1 MRPLPA
7 VVGRWGRIDILVN
20 NAAFHGTRVP
30 FLESAEA
37 EWRRIFEVNVIAA
50 AALARSA
57 ARHMLETGSGGAIVN
72 VGSIQAAMP
81 VATYAAYVAS
91 KGAVESL
98 TRALAVELSAAGV
111 RVNAV
116 TPGVI
121 ATEAFQRT
129 LSNSAAGA
137 SARPATAR
145 GPDGT
150 AGRGGGGDRVP
161 RLRRC
166 FLHYRIGPCG
176 RRRPASQPPSGSLRD
191 RLRHLPE
198 EEREFLMARISL
210 KNVAKFYGDL
220 QVLFDCNL
228 EIADHEFVV
237 LVGPS
242 GSGKTTL
249 LRLIAGLEHISGGDL
264 FFDDTRMNDVDVGD
278 RDIAMVFQNY
288 GLYPHMSVYD
298 NMAFG
303 LKRRKI
309 APDEIDRR
317 VRGAAEMLNMAP
329 YLQRKPRQ
337 MSGGQRQRVAL
348 GRAIVREPAVFL
360 LDEPLSNLDAH
371 LRVQMRG
378 EILRVHRAVTAT
390 AVYVTHDQVEALTM
404 GDRIVVMNEGR
415 IQQVGTPDELYDAP
429 VNRFV
434 ASFIG
439 TPAMGFL
446 DCRVDGEAGDLTLST
461 ETVRLRLDPAQARSV
476 AATGAGRI
484 DVGIRPERL
493 TLGEDP
499 AADWLVRGRVE
510 VVEMLGSEQYV
521 HFDVDGGSLTARVSR
536 DHPIRVEDEVTF
548 SGAAE
553 HLHLFDPETGRTLS

>member
-1 MRPLPA
+1 
-7 VVGRWGRIDILVN
+7 
-20 NAAFHGTRVP
+20 
-30 FLESAEA
+30 
-37 EWRRIFEVNVIAA
+37 
-50 AALARSA
+50 
-57 ARHMLETGSGGAIVN
+57 
-72 VGSIQAAMP
+72 
-81 VATYAAYVAS
+81 
-91 KGAVESL
+91 
-98 TRALAVELSAAGV
+98 
-111 RVNAV
+111 
-116 TPGVI
+116 
-121 ATEAFQRT
+121 
-129 LSNSAAGA
+129 
-137 SARPATAR
+137 
-145 GPDGT
+145 
-150 AGRGGGGDRVP
+150 
-161 RLRRC
+161 
-166 FLHYRIGPCG
+166 
-176 RRRPASQPPSGSLRD
+176 
-191 RLRHLPE
+191 
-198 EEREFLMARISL
+198 MARISL
-210 KNVAKFYGDL
+210 DGVAKFYGDV
-220 QVLFDCNL
+220 QVLFDCDL

-264 FFDDTRMNDVDVGD
+264 YFDGARVNDVDVGD

-309 APDEIDRR
+309 AADEIDRR
-317 VRGAAEMLNMAP
+317 VRRAADMLNMAP
-329 YLQRKPRQ
+329 YLDRKPRQ

-348 GRAIVREPAVFL
+348 GRAIVRDPAVFL

-371 LRVQMRG
+371 LRVQMRA
-378 EILRVHRAVTAT
+378 EILRVHRTVTAT
-390 AVYVTHDQVEALTM
+390 AVYVTHDQIEALTM

-446 DCRVDGEAGDLTLST
+446 DCRVEAEGDAVALATN
-461 ETVRLRLDPAQARSV
+461 TVRVGLDGTQARAV
-476 AATGAGRI
+476 AETGADRI

-499 AADWLVRGRVE
+499 SADWTVRGTVD

-521 HFDVDGGSLTARVSR
+521 HFSVDGGSLTARVSR
-536 DHPIRVEDEVTF
+536 DHPIRVEEDVVF
-548 SGAAE
+548 SGAAR
-553 HLHLFDPETGRTLS
+553 HLHLFDPRTGRTLA